1 MSVAAP
7 DEQLRS
13 QATTLAEELNLPLVV
28 EDAAGFDLL
37 LVVTEH
43 GLELRETGCGAA
55 GPLKV
60 QFGGAGATA
69 HRLATTSP
77 REPLA
82 SAIGLAKGRPT
93 VLDATAGL
101 GRDAMVLAVLGC
113 KVTAVDR
120 CAVLGVMLRD
130 ALQRAATNPEL
141 KQVIRDR
148 IRLVV
153 RDAREVLAGTS
164 GEEAPEVVYLD
175 PMYSPRKKSALPK
188 KEMRLLRRLVGDDP
202 DAGALPESARR
213 VARARVGGTRTPR
226 APPLAPTPTM
236 SYKGKIARYDVYLTP
251 RGGTRL

>member
-1 MSVAAP
+1 M
-7 DEQLRS
+7 
-13 QATTLAEELNLPLVV
+13 AEELNLPLAV

-43 GLELRETGCGAA
+43 GLELRETGRGVA

-113 KVTAVDR
+113 KVTAVER

-188 KEMRLLRRLVGDDP
+188 KEMRLLRRLVGNDP
-202 DAGALPESARR
+202 DAGALLESARR
-213 VARARVGGTRTPR
+213 VARARVVVKRTPR